1 MIKNNYINSYKAL
14 KAYDNDYI
22 KLKDI
27 LKKYIIK
34 LKKKIQLILQR
45 DGFSFLF
52 IIMFLVTKAKTLLIK
67 LIICKILEILF
78 HITNL

>member
-34 LKKKIQLILQR
+34 LKKKK
-45 DGFSFLF
+45 F
-52 IIMFLVTKAKTLLIK
+52 
-67 LIICKILEILF
+67 
-78 HITNL
+78 N